1 MSENKVELAMKQ
13 ENDMSTETTPIEVGT
28 AWTMAQ
34 RLREE
39 ELAVIDD
46 EDRAAEDFLKNGA
59 LVARSSGMA
68 PIRNACGDCLLAKV
82 EVAEDGKRSI
92 VFAQKHDDGTVSAS
106 MRIGQVELFRYIQ
119 CLARKDRGNAE
130 EQRQNRARAR
140 KIRDAVEDE
149 YFSRYSSGEVLEID
163 EILAAL
169 AAACPSLPIEKKVA
183 SGISDDELY
192 VIADTFFDGRA
203 EGSEEMKEWK
213 VGCQGVWYTVGR
225 RNYYPLDDT
234 ALDRFMYYLKE
245 QHGILMR
252 KQEFLRK
259 MKAAGYLYLGS
270 SSAGYQA
277 KIRVANDKTTWVYAL
292 YRQSFFNKRD
302 QFDPEANRLES
313 TTGTTLDDVI

>member
-13 ENDMSTETTPIEVGT
+13 ESDMSTETTPIEVGT

-149 YFSRYSSGEVLEID
+149 YFSRYSSGE
-163 EILAAL
+163 ILD
-169 AAACPSLPIEKKVA
+169 IGNV
-183 SGISDDELY
+183 
-192 VIADTFFDGRA
+192 
-203 EGSEEMKEWK
+203 
-213 VGCQGVWYTVGR
+213 TV
-225 RNYYPLDDT
+225 
-234 ALDRFMYYLKE
+234 
-245 QHGILMR
+245 
-252 KQEFLRK
+252 
-259 MKAAGYLYLGS
+259 
-270 SSAGYQA
+270 
-277 KIRVANDKTTWVYAL
+277 
-292 YRQSFFNKRD
+292 
-302 QFDPEANRLES
+302 
-313 TTGTTLDDVI
+313 

>member
-13 ENDMSTETTPIEVGT
+13 ESDMSTETTPIEVGT

-46 EDRAAEDFLKNGA
+46 EDRDAEDFLKNGA
-59 LVARSSGMA
+59 LIARSSGMA

-130 EQRQNRARAR
+130 EQRQNRTRAR
-140 KIRDAVEDE
+140 KIRGAVEDE
-149 YFSRYSSGEVLEID
+149 YFSRHSSGEILDID

-169 AAACPSLPIEKKVA
+169 AAACSSLPIEKKVA

-192 VIADTFFDGRA
+192 VIANTFFDGRA
-203 EGSEEMKEWK
+203 EGWLPRRVVHCGAKKLLSTGRYSTGSIYVLSQGTARHTYAEAGVFAKNESRRLFVLRLLIGWLPGQNPSSE
-213 VGCQGVWYTVGR
+213 R
-225 RNYYPLDDT
+225 
-234 ALDRFMYYLKE
+234 
-245 QHGILMR
+245 
-252 KQEFLRK
+252 
-259 MKAAGYLYLGS
+259 
-270 SSAGYQA
+270 
-277 KIRVANDKTTWVYAL
+277 
-292 YRQSFFNKRD
+292 
-302 QFDPEANRLES
+302 
-313 TTGTTLDDVI
+313 